1 MKIFF
6 YGELILF
13 SVDKI
18 NGVASVAIDVE
29 SNWPISNFLIYYR
42 MVKTFRFTFRFNGNE
57 KNFRESTPRSK
68 VIRHPN
74 ARLIVRASFSAQVS
88 FFLKGST
95 RFYTFRRQEK
105 KKKGKKGNKKK
116 RTTKGIIYYAIRWS
130 SVKIEYKIEGAS
142 GVTSPR
148 INADCYVVIEI
159 PRGE

>member
-42 MVKTFRFTFRFNGNE
+42 MVKTFRFMFRFNGNE

-95 RFYTFRRQEK
+95 RFYTFCRQEK
-105 KKKGKKGNKKK
+105 KKEGEKGKQKKK
-116 RTTKGIIYYAIRWS
+116 DNEGCYLLCNKMKFCENRIQNRRCVWRHVS
-130 SVKIEYKIEGAS
+130 SH
-142 GVTSPR
+142 
-148 INADCYVVIEI
+148 
-159 PRGE
+159 

>member
-1 MKIFF
+1 
-6 YGELILF
+6 
-13 SVDKI
+13 
-18 NGVASVAIDVE
+18 
-29 SNWPISNFLIYYR
+29 

-105 KKKGKKGNKKK
+105 KKKKGKKGNKKK
-116 RTTKGIIYYAIRWS
+116 KEQRRVLFIMQ
-130 SVKIEYKIEGAS
+130 
-142 GVTSPR
+142 
-148 INADCYVVIEI
+148 
-159 PRGE
+159 

>member
-42 MVKTFRFTFRFNGNE
+42 MVKTFRFTFRFNWEKINE
-57 KNFRESTPRSK
+57 KNFRENTPRSK

-88 FFLKGST
+88 YFLKGST

-116 RTTKGIIYYAIRWS
+116 KGQRRVLFIMQ
-130 SVKIEYKIEGAS
+130 
-142 GVTSPR
+142 
-148 INADCYVVIEI
+148 
-159 PRGE
+159 

>member
-95 RFYTFRRQEK
+95 RFYTFRWQEK
-105 KKKGKKGNKKK
+105 KRRGKRETKKK
-116 RTTKGIIYYAIRWS
+116 KDNEGCYLLCNKMKFCENRIQNRRCVWRHVS
-130 SVKIEYKIEGAS
+130 SH
-142 GVTSPR
+142 
-148 INADCYVVIEI
+148 
-159 PRGE
+159 